1 MMNKIYVGYVVV
13 NHTDEEGPKGFPIA
27 FGDRR
32 ASVYMK
38 TLNKVIGAKG
48 FDFIEHSDAEIDVQ
62 EKSLSD
68 EDVGWFED
76 NIESFYKA
84 AMADITLEEAY

>member
-1 MMNKIYVGYVVV
+1 MNKIYVGYVVV

-38 TLNKVIGAKG
+38 TLNKVIGVKG

-62 EKSLSD
+62 EKSFSD
-68 EDVGWFED
+68 EDVEWCHD
-76 NIESFYKA
+76 NIESLCRA
-84 AMADITLEEAY
+84 ALADITLEEGE